1 MNKFI
6 FGLFAAF
13 FCMGS
18 FAEDINYGFGIKDWL
33 HIMRMP
39 QGEAMATNGSV
50 VTGSV
55 KYKEYSLNV
64 SSLLL
69 TSYTLERSNT
79 HAQRLDRDIALGYTL
94 SDRYTAFVGYKS
106 IEQKTVGDA
115 TGIFYGISTFYPLG
129 DAGHLHGTFAMSNA
143 ITGIDG
149 INQDGR
155 YRSVEFGYG
164 YPLNANTVFGI
175 GYRQQQLI
183 TPLSTEYNIG
193 GAIFGLSVNF

>member
-39 QGEAMATNGSV
+39 QGEAMATNGVV

-149 INQDGR
+149 TNQDGR

>member
-1 MNKFI
+1 
-6 FGLFAAF
+6 
-13 FCMGS
+13 MGAL
-18 FAEDINYGFGIKDWL
+18 AEDINYSFGIKDWL

-39 QGEAMATNGSV
+39 QGEAMATNGVV

-164 YPLNANTVFGI
+164 YPLNPNTVFGI

-193 GAIFGLSVNF
+193 GAIVGLSVNF

>member
-39 QGEAMATNGSV
+39 QGEAMATNGVV

-164 YPLNANTVFGI
+164 YPLNPNTVFGI